1 MMLAIFIF
9 VLVLGGLFF
18 GLGVSDT
25 YGKKGVIAV
34 VIGTILL
41 ISFSC
46 VVYAVQGE
54 TIFHSENCTCE
65 KCNQKEKKTETYT
78 MGGYAVNS
86 VTIETDDWNVWRVHG
101 YEMIEDEYYIV
112 TFDDNGTMNVEDDI
126 ILNIEKANPPKN

>member
-1 MMLAIFIF
+1 MKKREKVLFYLGMVIFGIIPCI
-9 VLVLGGLFF
+9 LF
-18 GLGVSDT
+18 L
-25 YGKKGVIAV
+25 
-34 VIGTILL
+34 IG
-41 ISFSC
+41 FNM
-46 VVYAVQGE
+46 YEAQ
-54 TIFHSENCTCE
+54 
-65 KCNQKEKKTETYT
+65 EKKTHTYT

>member
-1 MMLAIFIF
+1 MKKREKVLFYLGMVIFGIIPCI
-9 VLVLGGLFF
+9 LF
-18 GLGVSDT
+18 L
-25 YGKKGVIAV
+25 
-34 VIGTILL
+34 IG
-41 ISFSC
+41 FNM
-46 VVYAVQGE
+46 YKAE
-54 TIFHSENCTCE
+54 
-65 KCNQKEKKTETYT
+65 EKKTHTYT